1 MFHKLLESNN
11 LISLKYFFI
20 NLKLNDTDQGIYAI
34 EEGFSKELIE
44 RNKRRNGP
52 IFGIDEVISNRG
64 RNHPD
69 VLFDLYSKNY
79 WLENYPEL
87 TKKFGK
93 IK

>member
-20 NLKLNDTDQGIYAI
+20 NLKLNDTDQGIYAV

-52 IFGIDEVISNRG
+52 IFGIDEVVSDDTRDSISKCSLWS
-64 RNHPD
+64 
-69 VLFDLYSKNY
+69 LF
-79 WLENYPEL
+79 
-87 TKKFGK
+87 KKLLVK
-93 IK
+93 